1 MHRILFIFA
10 LVFTMPAS
18 AADEPRCGTDAFGN
32 AVCMDKDGVVSPAP
46 VKRAGNQSGN
56 ATVEKAN
63 AAASS
68 GESGAKPG
76 NEDQTNKPRCGIDPF
91 GNKVCQ

>member
-1 MHRILFIFA
+1 MQKLFYLFA
-10 LVFTMPAS
+10 LLITMQAS
-18 AADEPRCGTDAFGN
+18 AEDAVRCGTDAFGN
-32 AVCMDKDGVVSPAP
+32 AVCMDKNGVVSPAP

-56 ATVEKAN
+56 AAGEKAN

-68 GESGAKPG
+68 GESGVKPG